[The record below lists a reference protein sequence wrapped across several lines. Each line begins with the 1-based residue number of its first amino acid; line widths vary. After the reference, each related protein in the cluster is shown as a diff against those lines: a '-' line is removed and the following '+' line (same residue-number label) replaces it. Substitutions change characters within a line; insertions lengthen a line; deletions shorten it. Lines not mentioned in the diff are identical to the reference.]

1 MSKLSIGGQA
11 VMEGVMMRSQD
22 RLSIAVREP
31 SGKICVECRPW
42 LGFSRFKWQKKPFLR
57 GFFVLLETLV
67 NGIKAL
73 NFSAQKAY
81 EEEGAEIKPWALFLT
96 VCLSV
101 VLALGIF
108 VVLPHL
114 LSLGMKALHL
124 GGDVNSLSFHLWD
137 GLFKFVLFLAYIILI
152 SFLPDIKRVFQYHGA
167 EHKVIHAYE
176 QGAKLIPAEIKHF
189 SRLHPRCGTA
199 FLLFVLSISIIIF
212 TFIVPLFLNF
222 YTPDSTV
229 FKHILILFL
238 KFLLMIPISGI
249 AYEIIKIAGKKNHE
263 MWCKLF
269 CLPGLFLQLL
279 TTKEPSEDQ
288 LEVAIAALR
297 AALGKDDLC
306 SQN

>member
-1 MSKLSIGGQA
+1 MSEISIGGQA
-11 VMEGVMMRSQD
+11 IMEGVMMRSQD

-31 SGKICVECRPW
+31 GGKICVECRPW
-42 LGFSRFKWQKKPFLR
+42 LTFTRTKWQKKPFIR

-67 NGIKAL
+67 NGIKSL

-81 EEEGAEIKPWALFLT
+81 DEEGGEIKPWALFLT
-96 VCLSV
+96 VSLSI

-108 VVLPHL
+108 VVLPHV
-114 LSLGMKALHL
+114 LSLGMKVLHL
-124 GGDVNSLSFHLWD
+124 GGDVDSLSFNLWD
-137 GLFKFVLFLAYIILI
+137 GLYKFVLFLAYIFFI

-176 QGAKLIPAEIKHF
+176 HGARLIPSEIKHF

-212 TFIVPLFLNF
+212 AFIVPVFLKL
-222 YTPDSTV
+222 YTPDSTIS
-229 FKHILILFL
+229 KHLAILLL
-238 KFLLMIPISGI
+238 KFLLMIPVSGI
-249 AYEIIKIAGKKNHE
+249 AYEIIKLAGYKCE
-263 MWCKLF
+263 RMWCKLL

-279 TTKEPSEDQ
+279 TTKEPDDEQ
-288 LEVAIAALR
+288 LEVAIAALK
-297 AALGKDDLC
+297 AAVGKEDLC